1 MLLSEDFFSSFLG
14 CDMVFIAD
22 LWVMASLIK
31 NDDLTSGLLANN
43 DEVVFLR
50 WLMMIDCISWC
61 RVSRLNLLLIDF
73 LSLCWTSELFLS
85 MLLSESERVC
95 WWWLSWGLFYFF
107 DVCSCMK
114 ISLLFWFVKMIQGNT
129 WNHLSLFSFMKLL
142 NFKDLENF
150 KQ

>member
-50 WLMMIDCISWC
+50 WLMMIVCISWC

-95 WWWLSWGLFYFF
+95 
-107 DVCSCMK
+107 
-114 ISLLFWFVKMIQGNT
+114 
-129 WNHLSLFSFMKLL
+129 
-142 NFKDLENF
+142 
-150 KQ
+150 

>member
-95 WWWLSWGLFYFF
+95 
-107 DVCSCMK
+107 
-114 ISLLFWFVKMIQGNT
+114 
-129 WNHLSLFSFMKLL
+129 
-142 NFKDLENF
+142 
-150 KQ
+150 